1 MTTTTSSRIISLKR
15 LDEFRKTIA
24 RHERGN
30 NLFRNEH
37 SATRFGRP
45 GFDAERWRVLVAIT
59 GTASGQR
66 ALECAI
72 DLAVRSDT
80 VLVGLVI
87 QGKLPAYAATV
98 GEVEAERER
107 TAAFFETIGWLAVD
121 QAAEHG
127 VELQLR
133 SRHGPLGRALR
144 RELEL
149 GDFDLVVIGRPA
161 APLRRAL
168 TAAVVS
174 QIPGPVLLAE

>member
-1 MTTTTSSRIISLKR
+1 M
-15 LDEFRKTIA
+15 
-24 RHERGN
+24 
-30 NLFRNEH
+30 
-37 SATRFGRP
+37 
-45 GFDAERWRVLVAIT
+45 LVAIT

-72 DLAVRSDT
+72 DLAMRSET
-80 VLVGLVI
+80 ALVGLIVR
-87 QGKLPAYAATV
+87 GRLPAYAATV

-107 TAAFFETIGWLAVD
+107 TAAFFETIGRLAVD

-127 VELQLR
+127 VDLELR

-144 RELEL
+144 RELAD

-161 APLRRAL
+161 TTMRRAL